1 MDSRIST
8 IDKIT
13 ILYRTGIKFLRGGYA
28 ESFLKNRMRYIGCSG
43 KITIGKNV
51 MFGPKCVCLQKI
63 MCSLI
68 QSAASKVRESSKKE
82 LLLRTTAGLEAM

>member
-43 KITIGKNV
+43 K
-51 MFGPKCVCLQKI
+51 
-63 MCSLI
+63 SL
-68 QSAASKVRESSKKE
+68 SAR
-82 LLLRTTAGLEAM
+82 M